1 MSETSPKAAR
11 DAVAWRPL
19 PSRPPPPTMVGAL
32 GWMRENL
39 FSSFF
44 NGFLTFASLAFLYFT
59 IPPLLNWM
67 LFDAA
72 FGDTRASC
80 AGAGGACWSVVI
92 ARWDQLMYGF
102 YPEAEHWRPNLAFC
116 LLLAALYYGLY
127 DGAPGRKYGLTFC
140 AAFPF
145 IAYWL
150 LYGGFGGLPFVE
162 SAKWG
167 GLLLTI
173 TMGVTGIAVS
183 IPLGVLLALGRRS
196 QMPVISAMC
205 VVFIE
210 YIRGVP
216 LICILFFSNIAL
228 PLFLPEGV
236 TIDGYLRAVV
246 GMCLFASGY
255 MAEVIRGGLQA
266 IPRGQ
271 HEAGDALGMGYW
283 KTTAFIVLPQ
293 ALKISIPGVVNTSIA
308 LYKETTLVALVGIFD
323 LLGVSRAIVADQE
336 WLGLDV
342 DLYVFIAVGF
352 FIFCF
357 SMSRY
362 SLWLEK
368 RLSHGEER

>member
-1 MSETSPKAAR
+1 MSETNPQAAR
-11 DAVAWRPL
+11 DAAAWNPL

-80 AGAGGACWSVVI
+80 ADAAGACWSVVI

-116 LLLAALYYGLY
+116 LLLIALYYGLY

-162 SAKWG
+162 SARWG

-196 QMPVISAMC
+196 EMPVISAMC

-271 HEAGDALGMGYW
+271 YEAGDALGMGYW

-368 RLSHGEER
+368 RLSRGEER

>member
-11 DAVAWRPL
+11 DAAWSPL

-44 NGFLTFASLAFLYFT
+44 NGFLTFASLALLYFT

-67 LFDAA
+67 IFDAA
-72 FGDTRASC
+72 FGDTRAAC

-127 DGAPGRKYGLTFC
+127 DGAPGRKYGLAFC

-162 SAKWG
+162 SARWG

-271 HEAGDALGMGYW
+271 YEAGDALGMGYW
-283 KTTAFIVLPQ
+283 KTTALIVLPQ
-293 ALKISIPGVVNTSIA
+293 ALKISIPGVVNTAIA

-368 RLSHGEER
+368 RLSRGEER